1 MNALVLMKDTG
12 RLDMLKDIAGIS
24 TYDERRSESLKM
36 MEDTLEK
43 QLKVSDSLKY
53 IGTRLHELQ
62 HEKEELMQVHTL
74 DKKRKTLEYAYYDKE
89 LKRARAELESI
100 DAQRSVAC
108 VRAFAKRATRSRCP
122 FLLGFPQLTNSCVHG
137 VLGRRAWPSH
147 QS

>member
-1 MNALVLMKDTG
+1 LLETSGISRANPYHVVPQGKVNALVLMKDTG

-62 HEKEELMQVHTL
+62 HEKEELM
-74 DKKRKTLEYAYYDKE
+74 
-89 LKRARAELESI
+89 
-100 DAQRSVAC
+100 
-108 VRAFAKRATRSRCP
+108 
-122 FLLGFPQLTNSCVHG
+122 
-137 VLGRRAWPSH
+137 
-147 QS
+147 